1 MIESYILVTSNLPTV
16 PLLQALDSSSSL
28 LGKQIAVSRV
38 CVKNISQ
45 FHVELIKKRV
55 KNLDENEKKK

>member
-1 MIESYILVTSNLPTV
+1 MIESYIVTSYLPTV
-16 PLLQALDSSSSL
+16 PLLLQALDSSSSL

-45 FHVELIKKRV
+45 FQVELIKKGL
-55 KNLDENEKKK
+55 KI